1 MPDQERRK
9 TLENK
14 VLDKRIDM
22 LGFIKVKYA
31 NPNGNP
37 GEGNEPRMLLDGT
50 GYMTDV
56 SLKYKIR
63 DWIEKKYG
71 DRPGFARFIKSD
83 GITLETK
90 TTERIFEYLIEKGLT
105 ENDLKKNRVS
115 WNMLYRA
122 MTDVYF
128 DLRMFGGVMTAMSK
142 RKWTDGK
149 ITGPVQIS
157 YAESL
162 DIINPVNDP
171 ITCASVASDKEKE
184 EDGKEQNMGDKWIVP
199 YAIYRFEVH
208 VSGCLAEK
216 IGMTE
221 EDLRI
226 LTEAI
231 WNMYDANSTSSKTGI
246 DMEKLYVFRHDSK
259 LGNCK
264 FAQLRKAIE
273 TKADFTKQ
281 EFTAEVHKEL
291 IPDSVELTVMEN

>member
-1 MPDQERRK
+1 M
-9 TLENK
+9 ENK

-22 LGFIKVKYA
+22 LGFIKVEYA

-115 WNMLYRA
+115 WNMLQRA

-162 DIINPVNDP
+162 DVINPVYNS
-171 ITCASVASDKEKE
+171 IANGSVASNKKKG
-184 EDGKEQNMGDKWIVP
+184 GKKREGGGKWVIP

-231 WNMYDANSTSSKTGI
+231 WNMYDVNSTSSKTGI

-291 IPDSVELTVMEN
+291 TRREQKIPDFYKWGMNCASHSVP

>member
-1 MPDQERRK
+1 M
-9 TLENK
+9 ENK

-22 LGFIKVKYA
+22 LGFIRVKNA

-37 GEGNEPRMLLDGT
+37 DAGNEPRMFLDGI

-90 TTERIFEYLIEKGLT
+90 T
-105 ENDLKKNRVS
+105 DLKKNRVS
-115 WNMLYRA
+115 WDMLHRA

-171 ITCASVASDKEKE
+171 ITCTSVASDKEKE

-231 WNMYDANSTSSKTGI
+231 WNMYDVNTTSSKTGI
-246 DMEKLYVFRHDSK
+246 VMEKLYVFRHDSK
-259 LGNCK
+259 LGNCR
-264 FAQLRKAIE
+264 FTQLQKAIDV
-273 TKADFTKQ
+273 KADFPKR

-291 IPDSVELTVMEN
+291 IPDSVELTVMED